1 MHGLLND
8 QQEDVNSVADAVEM
22 FGRLTNTGLS
32 RRAALS
38 QAARAFSVPARVV
51 YAAVEE
57 AKKSGE

>member
-1 MHGLLND
+1 
-8 QQEDVNSVADAVEM
+8 VEM

-51 YAAVEE
+51 YAAVEV
-57 AKKSGE
+57 AKKSVE